1 MPDTGGKEII
11 MATNKNITRGTE
23 NKAISN
29 RKAETFTNSQPRM
42 GAKVA
47 RSADTAPWIGD
58 DVILDSAFVADMTE
72 EAPSDMQS
80 RLRAEADVDPVNRE
94 REVKRISTSWGSTLK
109 SKKTVVTGYMATPDE
124 GEHKVRTFVGDGRDD
139 YPKFFDATDTYSA
152 FMVLLLEDVKTH
164 KRWEAAVKQSEVGRF
179 QQDIADMNAGL
190 GTNDTLEELLNRLTK
205 QEFRVWTLIDP
216 FKVEKYQNR
225 TFFSAGQYTKVYNA
239 IRKKMD
245 AEKKA
250 DNA

>member
-1 MPDTGGKEII
+1 MGRRAERTN
-11 MATNKNITRGTE
+11 MATTNNTRRSTE
-23 NKAISN
+23 NKALSN
-29 RKAETFTNSQPRM
+29 KKAETYTNNQPRM
-42 GAKVA
+42 GAKTQRCA
-47 RSADTAPWIGD
+47 EAAPWIGED
-58 DVILDSAFVADMTE
+58 TVLDSAFVYDMTT

-94 REVKRISTSWGSTLK
+94 REVKRIPTSWGSALK

-205 QEFRVWTLIDP
+205 HEFRVWTLIDP
-216 FKVEKYQNR
+216 YKVEKYQNR

-239 IRKKMD
+239 IHKKMD
-245 AEKKA
+245 EEKKKS